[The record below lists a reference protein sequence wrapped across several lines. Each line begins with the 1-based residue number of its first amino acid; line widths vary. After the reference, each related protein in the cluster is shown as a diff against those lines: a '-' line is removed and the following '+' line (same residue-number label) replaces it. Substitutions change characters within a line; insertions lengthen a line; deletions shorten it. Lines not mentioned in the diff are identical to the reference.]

1 MPTTMYKCVS
11 IWITVLLLCCG
22 LVPVEAAVDLT
33 TARCHPKTS
42 LVDMISSECICEP
55 CALCYFKIVSWECRS
70 LANDSAT
77 DVLVPYADDLLGLEQ
92 PVLSAADWFL
102 TEKELTRSRGGIPR
116 DGLHVYSEN
125 NAVTL
130 FPATN
135 KFFSAVYDD
144 LEALNDSDWQV
155 FLTGWSLDNVPFRP
169 KASDWQNSTF
179 QALFGRVMQ
188 RQIRVRA
195 LVWANILERAQNV
208 AMQHWMNSFRS
219 GNHSSNASL
228 GLLLFDNRLPYS
240 TSSHH
245 QKTLVLSHPGRSFT
259 AYLGGIDMTNDRWDT
274 RFHNHTKLRKLRKI
288 AHKHDGWVDSSL
300 RVEGPAALDVAANF
314 VSRWNAQQ
322 QPLVPDEEII
332 AFDNPPRTSEEA
344 LVSVSSS
351 KENTTSRSL
360 GTASVQIVRTFSCK
374 VGYDFAER
382 GEISLLHARLKA
394 ISRAQNYIYIEDQ
407 YFINVPVLQTA
418 LLRQLPLLR
427 ALVVVTQK
435 PSLGTS
441 AVGYGKLLYEMLA
454 PLQTQFPDKV
464 HVFTLKPSLDV
475 YVHTKA
481 VVIDDV
487 FLSLGSGNWNR
498 RSMTS
503 DSEIAANIVDTDVIS
518 ETPEG
523 ITVNALAR
531 AFRLAKFSEFSG
543 LSVDELSDM
552 TFFEGVH
559 ALELAAISANS
570 VISKLS
576 VGFEPYFDVFPNELE
591 DVIDP
596 YDVCDSK

>member
-1 MPTTMYKCVS
+1 MLP
-11 IWITVLLLCCG
+11 WLAVLLLCCG
-22 LVPVEAAVDLT
+22 LAPLEASVDLT

-42 LVDMISSECICEP
+42 VFDMVSSECICEP
-55 CALCYFKIVSWECRS
+55 CALCFFKIVAWECRS
-70 LANDSAT
+70 LSNDSTT

-92 PVLSAADWFL
+92 PVLGASDWFL
-102 TEKELTRSRGGIPR
+102 TEKELTRSRDGIPR
-116 DGLHVYSEN
+116 EDLQVYSEN
-125 NAVTL
+125 NAVQL
-130 FPATN
+130 FSATN

-144 LEALNDSDWQV
+144 LESLNDSDWQV

-169 KASDWQNSTF
+169 KAADWQNSTF

-188 RQIRVRA
+188 RNIKVRA

-208 AMQHWMNSFRS
+208 AMQHWMNSFHG
-219 GNHSSNASL
+219 GNHSSNTSL
-228 GLLLFDNRLPYS
+228 GLLLFDNRLPYP

-245 QKTLVLSHPGRSFT
+245 QKSLVLSHSDRPPI

-288 AHKHDGWVDSSL
+288 AHKHDGWVDASL
-300 RVEGPAALDVAANF
+300 RIEGPAALDVAVNF
-314 VSRWNAQQ
+314 VGRWNAQQ
-322 QPLVPDEEII
+322 QPLEPDEEII
-332 AFDNPPRTSEEA
+332 EFDNPPRSPEEA
-344 LVSVSSS
+344 QVSISSTS
-351 KENTTSRSL
+351 KDNDTNSRSL

-374 VGYDFAER
+374 VGYDFAEK
-382 GEISLLHARLKA
+382 GEVSLLHARLKA

-464 HVFTLKPSLDV
+464 HAFTIKSALDV

-503 DSEIAANIVDTDVIS
+503 DSEIAANIVDTSVMS

-523 ITVNALAR
+523 ITVNSLAR

-543 LSVDELSDM
+543 RSVDELSDM

-559 ALELAAISANS
+559 ALELAAISSNS
-570 VISKLS
+570 VISKLK
-576 VGFEPYFDVFPNELE
+576 VGFEPYFDVFPEELE

-596 YDVCDSK
+596 YDVCDN